1 MASASGSVMTQMYE
15 NNSDDSSEIM
25 VLESVSSLDGS
36 IGPHSNRDYDPK
48 QRKGELMASVVEDED
63 EESKDTVP
71 DMLTLLKE
79 VDSTDK
85 EKKD

>member
-25 VLESVSSLDGS
+25 VLESGSSL
-36 IGPHSNRDYDPK
+36 GPHSNRDYDPK

-71 DMLTLLKE
+71 DMLSLLKE